1 MTTKL
6 IYFPL
11 LKTFTFEKGGMYKF
25 PTLQSSPMATLFSSA
40 ISQLM
45 YLSSWNNI
53 TNIKAHQ
60 RQDSSE
66 VHQKYKEL
74 KAGCQISETKS
85 NKIKW
90 PPALWWNAG
99 CWETSGKVWVEKHH
113 LQCWPMWCLT
123 WCFFHYP
130 GQSMACSCRTCWEN
144 SSLKHKLSIFIHF
157 INESF

>member
-1 MTTKL
+1 MFIFQQDIVTIKL
-6 IYFPL
+6 MYLPL
-11 LKTFTFEKGGMYKF
+11 LKTFTFEKGEMYKF

-74 KAGCQISETKS
+74 KAGGQISETKP
-85 NKIKW
+85 NKMKW

-99 CWETSGKVWVEKHH
+99 LLGTSCKVWVESIISNVD
-113 LQCWPMWCLT
+113 QCGVLT
-123 WCFFHYP
+123 DAFSITQ
-130 GQSMACSCRTCWEN
+130 GQSRHVPVGPVDKTV
-144 SSLKHKLSIFIHF
+144 I
-157 INESF
+157 